1 MTFWLVG
8 LCLYETHSVQPS
20 LWDTVYLLVNLPPQ
34 HFYAQSFILPQT
46 VIGWRVNHNKRGS
59 SKYCLVLC
67 SKGRTRPLQNRTG
80 TSQCS
85 QSDVLKQVA
94 KDGQSGFMGA
104 TWPQQAKPCVG
115 AGHVDR
121 ICTIPTTSPMLWHC
135 WKDAACRHHSV
146 LHRNSISLLIIWLCS
161 WRPYICISS
170 ERPCL
175 PQALSHNQF
184 ITGPRRNVE
193 YASKLPKTWKCV
205 HKLCRKR
212 HDLLADNSYFIQT
225 RQHYYIVGAELVSGG
240 MGSD

>member
-8 LCLYETHSVQPS
+8 LCLYEAHSVQPS

-34 HFYAQSFILPQT
+34 HFYAKYFIEEL
-46 VIGWRVNHNKRGS
+46 IIIRGS
-59 SKYCLVLC
+59 SHDILLISWFIKILSRIVF
-67 SKGRTRPLQNRTG
+67 KRTSTSPTEQNRHCPMFTEWCFEAG
-80 TSQCS
+80 RQRWPEWLYGGNLAPTSKALCGRRPHWPNLHNS
-85 QSDVLKQVA
+85 NDVTIALTLK
-94 KDGQSGFMGA
+94 G
-104 TWPQQAKPCVG
+104 C
-115 AGHVDR
+115 
-121 ICTIPTTSPMLWHC
+121 C
-135 WKDAACRHHSV
+135 SV
-146 LHRNSISLLIIWLCS
+146 LHRNSISLMIIWLCS
-161 WRPYICISS
+161 WRPHICISS

-225 RQHYYIVGAELVSGG
+225 RQHDYIVGAELGSGR
-240 MGSD
+240 MGAD